1 MGRVFLGKRVSSDGA
16 DWNAAIPA
24 VRSGLCKV
32 LLVDDDLATRD
43 AYAEVAKALGYCVL
57 QAEDGFSALKLLAED
72 QAIGIV
78 VTDLQMPLM
87 DGMSLLD
94 EIAMRFAP
102 NRPIVTIALTGF
114 ATMDTVVQAMRYN
127 AQDFLA
133 KPASTQDLAAALRR
147 ASAGWT
153 QQAMRRTL
161 YNWNLPVDSAAE
173 AVPRAPE
180 IAPRPA
186 EDEAGDLLA
195 TARWIRRSRDRRA
208 AFFDGQLFADP
219 CWDILLDLMCGQLE
233 DQPVPVS
240 SACLVSGLPFS
251 TALRHV
257 RHLVDLGL
265 IHRWQ
270 DPKDKRRDL
279 LALDARTFEA
289 MKTYLIETRKRFI

>member
-1 MGRVFLGKRVSSDGA
+1 MLGKHVASDGIE
-16 DWNAAIPA
+16 WNAAISA
-24 VRSGLCKV
+24 ARSGLCKV
-32 LLVDDDLATRD
+32 LMVDDDPVTRD
-43 AYAEVAKALGYCVL
+43 AYAEVAEALGYQVV
-57 QAEDGFSALKLLAED
+57 QAADGLSALKLLADD

-94 EIAMRFAP
+94 EVAMRFAP

-114 ATMDTVVQAMRYN
+114 ATMDAVVQAMRYN

-153 QQAMRRTL
+153 QLAMRRTL
-161 YNWNLPVDSAAE
+161 DSWNPPAESDPVNSA
-173 AVPRAPE
+173 PPQ

-186 EDEAGDLLA
+186 EDEASELLS

-208 AFFDGQLFADP
+208 AFFDAQLFADP
-219 CWDILLDLMCGQLE
+219 CWDIMLDLMCGQLE

-240 SACLVSGLPFS
+240 SACLATGLPFS

-279 LALDARTFEA
+279 LALDARTFET
-289 MKTYLIETRKRFI
+289 MKAYLIETRKRFA

>member
-1 MGRVFLGKRVSSDGA
+1 MPSDGI

-24 VRSGLCKV
+24 ARPGLCKV
-32 LLVDDDLATRD
+32 LLVDDDPATRD
-43 AYAEVAKALGYCVL
+43 AYAEVAEALGYQVL
-57 QAEDGFSALKLLAED
+57 QAEDGLSALKLLSED

-94 EIAMRFAP
+94 EVAMRFAP

-114 ATMDTVVQAMRYN
+114 ATMDAVVQAMRYN

-153 QQAMRRTL
+153 QLAMRRTL
-161 YNWNLPVDSAAE
+161 DSWNPPLESDPAKAAPPPNVAAPRSAAPE
-173 AVPRAPE
+173 A
-180 IAPRPA
+180 
-186 EDEAGDLLA
+186 DDLLH

-208 AFFDGQLFADP
+208 AFFDAQLFADP

-240 SACLVSGLPFS
+240 SACLATGLPFS

-257 RHLVDLGL
+257 RHLVDLGM

-279 LALDARTFEA
+279 LALDAQTFET
-289 MKTYLIETRKRFI
+289 MKSYLIETRKRFS